1 LTAISFWQWLERS
14 DRSIRLKCLQRQEE
28 NRLPITDNRPLL
40 GEEMPS
46 LNIHRNDTVK
56 VLTGSDR
63 GKTGRVLRVFPD
75 KGTVLVEHVRVVKKT
90 VSSKQGQRTKGG
102 IAEQESPINV
112 SNVMLVC
119 PTCGP
124 ARVGYKVEGEV
135 KVRICKKCGQT
146 LPTKK

>member
-1 LTAISFWQWLERS
+1 
-14 DRSIRLKCLQRQEE
+14 
-28 NRLPITDNRPLL
+28 
-40 GEEMPS
+40 MPS

-75 KGTVLVEHVRVVKKT
+75 KGPVLVEHVRVVKKT

-102 IAEQESPINV
+102 IAEQESPIQV
-112 SNVMLVC
+112 SNVMIVC
-119 PTCGP
+119 PNCGP
-124 ARVGYKVEGEV
+124 VRVGYKVEGTA
-135 KVRICKKCGQT
+135 KSRICKKCGQA

>member
-1 LTAISFWQWLERS
+1 LE
-14 DRSIRLKCLQRQEE
+14 KK
-28 NRLPITDNRPLL
+28 
-40 GEEMPS
+40 MPS

-56 VLTGSDR
+56 VLTGTDR

-119 PTCGP
+119 PNCGP
-124 ARVGYKVEGEV
+124 VARGLQG
-135 KVRICKKCGQT
+135 
-146 LPTKK
+146 